1 MTNATYQ
8 QLALDWHPQSKTDKS
23 FALFVAFILM
33 LTLGAA
39 MFIATIEVP
48 ADTKRE
54 KIVIPERVAK
64 FILDKPK
71 PKPKPIIIKKPKPKP
86 KPKPIKKELPKPK
99 KEEPKVKEIIKV
111 KKQPP
116 KKERVLTKKQV
127 KARDKASKSGLLA
140 LSNELADLMD
150 TSGIDDMVG
159 NKLSKG
165 KGGTDALVLASNNS
179 SNVLTAGASK
189 GSGGV
194 SGRKVGSGGTSNVTL
209 NKSEVAAAQ
218 QALLASRAD
227 TKIVKNSKKVDKSAT
242 KPSKKKKR
250 TGNYRPEEDIAYVM
264 DKNKSKLHALYRK
277 ARRTNPNIKGK
288 IVLEIT
294 ISPAGKVL
302 KVAIASSE
310 LDDKKLEKRIVARVK
325 KFNFGADNVKAVTVT
340 YPIEFLPS

>member
-8 QLALDWHPQSKTDKS
+8 QLALDWHPQSKTDRA
-23 FALFVAFILM
+23 FVLFVATILAFTM
-33 LTLGAA
+33 GFAWL
-39 MFIATIEVP
+39 MSTIEVP
-48 ADTKRE
+48 VETKRE
-54 KIVIPERVAK
+54 KVVIPERVAK

-71 PKPKPIIIKKPKPKP
+71 PKPKPVIKKKP
-86 KPKPIKKELPKPK
+86 KPKPIKKEEPKLK
-99 KEEPKVKEIIKV
+99 KEDVKLKDKIKI

-116 KKERVLTKKQV
+116 KKERVLTENQK
-127 KARDKASKSGLLA
+127 KARDKASQSGLLA
-140 LSNELADLMD
+140 LSNELSDLMD
-150 TSGIDDMVG
+150 TSDIDAMVG
-159 NKLSKG
+159 TKLSKG
-165 KGGTDALVLASNNS
+165 NGGSDAMLLTSNNS
-179 SNVLTAGASK
+179 SNLLTAGASK

-194 SGRKVGSGGTSNVTL
+194 SASGVGRGGGKSTVKL
-209 NKSEVAAAQ
+209 NRSEVAAAQ

-227 TKIVKNSKKVDKSAT
+227 TKIVKNEKKADKSG
-242 KPSKKKKR
+242 KKTTKR

-277 ARRTNPNIKGK
+277 ARRTNPSIKGK

-302 KVAIASSE
+302 KVNIASSE
-310 LDDKKLEKRIVARVK
+310 LDDSKLERRIVARVK

>member
-8 QLALDWHPQSKTDKS
+8 QLALDWHPQSRTEKS
-23 FALFVAFILM
+23 FILFVAFILA
-33 LTLGAA
+33 LTLGFALL
-39 MFIATIEVP
+39 IGTIEVP
-48 ADTKRE
+48 AETERVKV
-54 KIVIPERVAK
+54 VIPERVAK

-71 PKPKPIIIKKPKPKP
+71 PKPQPKPIIKEPPKPKP
-86 KPKPIKKELPKPK
+86 VKKDPPKPK
-99 KEEPKVKEIIKV
+99 EEIKPKEKVQI

-116 KKERVLTKKQV
+116 KKDRVLTKDQE

-140 LSNELADLMD
+140 LSNELSDLMD

-159 NKLSKG
+159 TKLSKG
-165 KGGTDALVLASNNS
+165 KGGTEAALLTASNGS
-179 SNVLTAGASK
+179 DVLTAGATK

-194 SGRKVGSGGTSNVTL
+194 SGSRVGTGGQSTVQL
-209 NKSEVAAAQ
+209 NKAEVALAQ
-218 QALLASRAD
+218 QALLASRED
-227 TKIVKNSKKVDKSAT
+227 TAIVKGEKKADKSGN
-242 KPSKKKKR
+242 KKTKR

-277 ARRTNPNIKGK
+277 ARRTNPSIKGK

-294 ISPAGKVL
+294 IAPSGKVL
-302 KVAIASSE
+302 KVNIASSE
-310 LDDKKLEKRIVARVK
+310 LDDEKLEKRIVSRVK